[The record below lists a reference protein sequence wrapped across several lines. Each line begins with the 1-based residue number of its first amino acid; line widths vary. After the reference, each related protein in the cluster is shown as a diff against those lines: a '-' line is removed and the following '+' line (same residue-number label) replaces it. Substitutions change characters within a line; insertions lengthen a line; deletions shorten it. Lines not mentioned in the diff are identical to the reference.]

1 MMSGFI
7 LVMIIGQVELQPR
20 MGDAISGLDAAY
32 TARFEAGA
40 QLYNTSLIAED
51 GLGPIFNKQSC
62 ANCHNNP
69 VGGHGSQTVIR
80 FGMEDKKEGF
90 IELEEYGGSLL
101 QVSGIDLA
109 CAEEL
114 PPMANIVADR
124 LTIGM
129 LGYGLVE
136 AIADADLLALESS
149 GPGVSGRAN
158 IVPLLEDPTTTRVGR
173 FGWKSQLATILSFSG
188 DAAREE
194 MGLTNRLIPTENDP
208 NGILPPAISE
218 CDTVPDPEDGPDA
231 EGFHFIDRV
240 SDFQRFLA
248 APPQTPRS
256 GMRGEQLFNQ
266 VGCAQCHNASFTTA
280 NDPSLE
286 PFLRNKT
293 IRPYSNFLLHNMGL
307 ASDFI
312 AQAGAGQYEMR
323 TPPLWGLRTRRPMWH
338 DGRISEGTFTDLITD
353 AIAEHNALL
362 SEGVDSAQAYDALSS
377 QDKIDVIAFLGSL
390 GRAEFD
396 MNGDESVDLFDLPSV
411 TGCFNGDG
419 TDQYDANSPCAVADI
434 DQDGDVDETD
444 ANWFAQALGAP
455 FDTADCD
462 GDGVLDIVAIASGSA
477 ADTDGDGVPDTCSVC
492 PGDFDGDGAVTFPD
506 LVRVLSAWGACAVC
520 PEDLDGNGVVG
531 FPDLVLILSVWGG
544 C

>member
-1 MMSGFI
+1 MSGFVLA
-7 LVMIIGQVELQPR
+7 LVIGQVELQPR
-20 MGDAISGLDAAY
+20 MGDPISGLDVAY

-90 IELEEYGGSLL
+90 IELEEYVGSLL

-129 LGYGLVE
+129 LGFGLVE
-136 AIADADLLALESS
+136 AIADADILALESS

-158 IVPLLEDPTTTRVGR
+158 IVALLEDPATTRVGR

-194 MGLTNRLIPTENDP
+194 MGLTNRLVPTENDP

-240 SDFQRFLA
+240 TDFQRFLA

-266 VGCAQCHNASFTTA
+266 VGCAQCHNASFTTS

-286 PFLRNKT
+286 PFLRNQV
-293 IRPYSNFLLHNMGL
+293 IRPYSDFLLHSMGL
-307 ASDFI
+307 AADFI

-338 DGRISEGTFTDLITD
+338 DGRISEGTFADLIND
-353 AIAEHNALL
+353 AIAEHNVLL
-362 SEGVDSAQAYDALSS
+362 SEGVASAQAYDALSLE
-377 QDKIDVIAFLGSL
+377 DKSDIIAFLGSL

-396 MNGDESVDLFDLPSV
+396 MNGDESVDLFDLPSF
-411 TGCFNGDG
+411 TTCFNGDG
-419 TDQYDANSPCAVADI
+419 TDQYDADSPCAVADI

-444 ANWFAQALGAP
+444 AAWFAQALGSP

-462 GDGVLDIVAIASGSA
+462 GDGVLDIVSIASGNAS
-477 ADTDGDGVPDTCSVC
+477 DVDGDGVPDACSVC
-492 PGDFDGDGAVTFPD
+492 VGVFDGDGAVSFPD
-506 LVRVLSAWGACAVC
+506 LVRVLSAWGVCAAC